1 MTFLFET
8 KQMKPCFSGDLMI
21 ATFLPVDLYKA
32 EITPLIGESTK
43 IAALKNFFESDLINV

>member
-1 MTFLFET
+1 
-8 KQMKPCFSGDLMI
+8 MI

-32 EITPLIGESTK
+32 EITPLIRESTK

>member
-1 MTFLFET
+1 
-8 KQMKPCFSGDLMI
+8 MI

-43 IAALKNFFESDLINV
+43 IAALNNFFESDLINV

>member
-1 MTFLFET
+1 
-8 KQMKPCFSGDLMI
+8 MI

-32 EITPLIGESTK
+32 EKIPLNGESTK